1 MVCDYYID
9 TSLVIEYLSANNQPC
24 KIITDYSI
32 KKRFIS
38 SKSDLNEQTCI
49 DNKIIKNTYKKI
61 IYENTNWIKDSYKKR
76 YETRLKKEFPLIY
89 KLIKVYKSCHAHK
102 YIDLLNY

>member
-9 TSLVIEYLSANNQPC
+9 TSLVIEYLSADNKRC
-24 KIITDYSI
+24 KIITDYNI

-38 SKSDLNEQTCI
+38 NKHDLNEQTYI
-49 DNKIIKNTYKKI
+49 DNKIIKNTYIKK

-76 YETRLKKEFPLIY
+76 YETRLKREFPLIN
-89 KLIKVYKSCHAHK
+89 KLIKVYKSSRAQK